1 MTRAVLLV
9 LAADDSRDD
18 LTRELRALGEARELE
33 PGLFECAAHEPHVA
47 LPALVFARQQLP
59 DARALNESSIRAW
72 AGALVDAVA
81 GVLPDHQPWSL
92 HVYPFRAVVSTGR
105 LGARAWHSRKRAG
118 KAQRGRD
125 DDARPAVG
133 YERCRLIREAA
144 VELLHKRRR
153 HLLRYLRPEPSSF
166 GPDEALVQLLLVAP
180 DRGYLSV
187 APAPLPFEGRHRLSC
202 FSGGRVEL
210 ASDKQAPSRAFAK
223 LVEAEA
229 RMGRRIAARETCVDL
244 GAAPGSWSY
253 VAMRRGAKVTAVDR
267 SELRPDLMGHKSVK
281 FQRGDAFRFEPAAPV
296 DWLICDVIAAAERSA
311 ELLLR
316 WLHHGWCR
324 HFVVTLKLDDTGNPA
339 TLASL
344 KHALP
349 LLSADH
355 WLLRLCANKKEV
367 CAFGSTSRA
376 ADAAGVVPAAG

>member
-1 MTRAVLLV
+1 VLLV
-9 LAADDSRDD
+9 LAAEDSRDY
-18 LTRELRALGEARELE
+18 LLRELRELGEARELE
-33 PGLFECAAHEPHVA
+33 PGLFECAGYETHVA

-59 DARALNESSIRAW
+59 DARALNESSIRTW

-92 HVYPFRAVVSTGR
+92 HVYPFRAVVGTRR
-105 LGARAWHSRKRAG
+105 LGARAWHSQSRGG
-118 KAQRGRD
+118 KAERERD
-125 DDARPAVG
+125 DGARAAVG
-133 YERCRLIREAA
+133 HERCRLIREAA

-153 HLLRYLRPEPSSF
+153 HLVRYLRPEPRSF
-166 GPDEALVQLLLVAP
+166 EHDEALVQLLLVEP

-187 APAPLPFEGRHRLSC
+187 APAPLPFEARQRLSY
-202 FSGGRVEL
+202 FSGGQVEL

-229 RMGRRIAARETCVDL
+229 RMGRRIAARETCADL

-253 VAMRRGAKVTAVDR
+253 VALRRGAKVTAVDR
-267 SELRPDLMGHKSVK
+267 SELRADLMRHPNVK

-296 DWLICDVIAAAERSA
+296 DWLLCDVIAAAERSA

-316 WLHHGWCR
+316 WLQDGSCR

-349 LLSADH
+349 QLTTDH

-367 CAFGSTSRA
+367 CAFGSA
-376 ADAAGVVPAAG
+376 NC